1 VTDREINEEVERL
14 TKTLVKVKDEKRK
27 LETELLLRDQKL
39 SEIKRR
45 LGILKM
51 FDNTEEKT

>member
-1 VTDREINEEVERL
+1 MTDMEINEEIERL
-14 TKTLVKVKDEKRK
+14 TKALVKVKDEKRK

>member
-1 VTDREINEEVERL
+1 MTDSEIDEEIERL
-14 TKTLVKVKDEKRK
+14 TEAAVKVKDEKRR
-27 LETELLLRDQKL
+27 LETELLLRNQKL

-51 FDNTEEKT
+51 FDNTEEKV

>member
-1 VTDREINEEVERL
+1 MTDMEIDEEIERL
-14 TKTLVKVKDEKRK
+14 TKALVKVKDEKRK